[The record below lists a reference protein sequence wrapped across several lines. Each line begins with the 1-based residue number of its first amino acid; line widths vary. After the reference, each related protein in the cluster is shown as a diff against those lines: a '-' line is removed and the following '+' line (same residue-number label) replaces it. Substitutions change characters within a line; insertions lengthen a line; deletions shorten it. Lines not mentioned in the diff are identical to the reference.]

1 MASHGSACFS
11 RAPHVRHR
19 WIQCVCVT
27 AFNPRVCLAGSFQN
41 FSKLA
46 PNRNI
51 YGVSLLRPHVP
62 MMKRG
67 QSHPGSVP
75 RGVPCGFKKCLNR
88 GENIRQ
94 VRMIS
99 GTSDLTRRSVGP
111 GMFESRCVRCQLNTS
126 ASRGPKSSQDFRTEI
141 CMTRSFSHLQADIA
155 ATLPPG
161 APRQSPACW
170 AVPLA
175 PGDKRPR
182 CEGGAEGAGLRLAG
196 LRQNLA
202 RSLGLPPAVLVGPPR
217 GRGLALALAFAPP
230 ACGIH
235 EAFTERTSERVCV
248 GTRTAFRD

>member
-88 GENIRQ
+88 GENI
-94 VRMIS
+94 
-99 GTSDLTRRSVGP
+99 
-111 GMFESRCVRCQLNTS
+111 
-126 ASRGPKSSQDFRTEI
+126 
-141 CMTRSFSHLQADIA
+141 
-155 ATLPPG
+155 
-161 APRQSPACW
+161 
-170 AVPLA
+170 
-175 PGDKRPR
+175 
-182 CEGGAEGAGLRLAG
+182 
-196 LRQNLA
+196 
-202 RSLGLPPAVLVGPPR
+202 
-217 GRGLALALAFAPP
+217 
-230 ACGIH
+230 
-235 EAFTERTSERVCV
+235 
-248 GTRTAFRD
+248 